1 MRGFGTTPRA
11 RAPVPAD
18 APCDRDA
25 DIYDCHA
32 PALYRQA
39 LLTLGDAG
47 MAEQVVC
54 DVIVEECVR
63 PSISSGDGHDA
74 GYRLAVSAYRRCQE
88 LPGGLARRNRA
99 PGQRL
104 PGSFASR
111 IDPGGL
117 LSGKE
122 RGALGLVLFGG
133 LGYGQASRELAIAP
147 ADIAALLRAVLHRL
161 TTSAAPPLAEAAGL
175 CGSVHDRELRS
186 EGGTP

>member
-1 MRGFGTTPRA
+1 VAPR
-11 RAPVPAD
+11 P
-18 APCDRDA
+18 
-25 DIYDCHA
+25 
-32 PALYRQA
+32 
-39 LLTLGDAG
+39 
-47 MAEQVVC
+47 
-54 DVIVEECVR
+54 
-63 PSISSGDGHDA
+63 
-74 GYRLAVSAYRRCQE
+74 
-88 LPGGLARRNRA
+88 RA

-161 TTSAAPPLAEAAGL
+161 TTSPAPPLAEAAGL